1 MYSNVKQ
8 SLRVVLIITIT
19 MLFINGCASVGKPF
33 STEPVSEIVIGKTTQ
48 KNIKSVFGDP
58 WRVGL
63 ENGKKTWTYGFY
75 QYSLINKTQTKDL
88 VVRFDDQGLVSSYTF
103 NSTNPDDI

>member
-1 MYSNVKQ
+1 MYTRFKQ
-8 SLRVVLIITIT
+8 FLRVSVMVTII
-19 MLFINGCASVGKPF
+19 LFFINGCASVGQPF

-48 KNIKSVFGDP
+48 DNIQNLFGDP